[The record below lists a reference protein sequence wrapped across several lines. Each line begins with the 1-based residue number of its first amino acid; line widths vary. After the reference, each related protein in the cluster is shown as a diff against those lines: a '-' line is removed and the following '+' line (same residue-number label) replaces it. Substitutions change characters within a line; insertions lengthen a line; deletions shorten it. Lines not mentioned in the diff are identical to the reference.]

1 MLETTSDSKS
11 GPEFVEKFF
20 TERELHVLDEKSGT
34 GEVDKDRFDE
44 WFREVEKTF
53 KKLPPVSYTHL
64 TLPTILLV

>member
-44 WFREVEKTF
+44 WF
-53 KKLPPVSYTHL
+53 LSLIH
-64 TLPTILLV
+64 I